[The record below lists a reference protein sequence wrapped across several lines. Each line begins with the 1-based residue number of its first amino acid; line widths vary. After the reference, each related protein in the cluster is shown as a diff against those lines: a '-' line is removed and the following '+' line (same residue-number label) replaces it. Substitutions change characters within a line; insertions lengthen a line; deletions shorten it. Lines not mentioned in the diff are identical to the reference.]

1 MRQYRNTRLLTKKV
15 RYKYFK
21 IMTSTRQLKFSRLI
35 QKELAEIFQKDQK
48 SFFTDNIISV
58 TQVEVT
64 PDFSIAHVHL
74 SLLLDKDK
82 KKMLEVVGH
91 HKGNIKHTLAKNIG
105 KQIRKIPELI
115 FHLDLGAEHAQR
127 MNEILEKLHIPPAKE

>member
-1 MRQYRNTRLLTKKV
+1 MA
-15 RYKYFK
+15 
-21 IMTSTRQLKFSRLI
+21 STRQLKFSRLI

-82 KKMLEVVGH
+82 EKMLGIVEH
-91 HKGNIKHTLAKNIG
+91 HKGNIKHTLAKRVG
-105 KQIRKIPELI
+105 KQIRKIPELY

-127 MNEILEKLHIPPAKE
+127 MSKILENLHIPPAE